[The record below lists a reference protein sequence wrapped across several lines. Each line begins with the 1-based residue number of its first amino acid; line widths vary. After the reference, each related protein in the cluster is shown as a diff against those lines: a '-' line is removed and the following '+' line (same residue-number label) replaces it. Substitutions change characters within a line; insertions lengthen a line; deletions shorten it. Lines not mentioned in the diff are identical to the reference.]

1 VNEIVVLAPILL
13 SGYFLATHSISPS
26 SRFDLFAYVPIGI
39 FASIGFVVFFQLIL
53 KSSPYS
59 KMLHPITLS
68 ALITVFILAAVRIRA
83 ITEFRIQEFF
93 VFLGTTFSLIFLL
106 RYLGLVLLTPDSFA
120 MLANASYFRD
130 DIPVSYGSMQE
141 VVKRGATLPILNG
154 MANRDSYLVSLAPL
168 MNVAL
173 FSQIAGSIY
182 VFRKFLHRGRIT
194 ALVTLTFLVSTYAM
208 YQVQQNLFYMNTH
221 TLVAGCVLSLSLL
234 GLIWK
239 NKNPSSAELALAGGI
254 GVALSLSRPE
264 GYLIFTVALIGI
276 ISITRLGIR
285 EILLICAL
293 PLLGIIIWLGTV
305 ILSFEKGDEA
315 LLILVSNLM
324 LTAIALIFA
333 APFLSRHRKNFLTLS
348 AIAATVA
355 IILFGSRSPR
365 QFGIGISI
373 CISNFWTYWGITLFV
388 MGALSLFAAT
398 KFRSYPLAGF
408 FGLMS
413 INIYLFSV
421 VAKMSD
427 GENASLF
434 AICRPGWS
442 DSLNRSLIHLVGLM
456 ALSSIFVLSEKKTHD
471 SISK

>member
-1 VNEIVVLAPILL
+1 MNEIVVLAPILI
-13 SGYFLATHSISPS
+13 SGYFLAAHTISRS
-26 SRFDLFAYVPIGI
+26 SYFDLFAYVPMGI
-39 FASIGFVVFFQLIL
+39 YASIGFVAFFQLIL

-59 KMLHPITLS
+59 KMLHPVALS
-68 ALITVFILAAVRIRA
+68 ALITVFILVAACTRG
-83 ITEFRIQEFF
+83 ITEFRIKELF
-93 VFLGTTFSLIFLL
+93 VFLGTMFSLILLL
-106 RYLGLVLLTPDSFA
+106 RSLGLVLLTPDSFA

-130 DIPVSYGSMQE
+130 DVPLSYGSMQE

-154 MANRDSYLVSLAPL
+154 MGTRDSFLVSVAPL

-173 FSQIAGSIY
+173 FSQMAGTIY
-182 VFRKFLHRGRIT
+182 VFRKFLHTQRVT
-194 ALVTLTFLVSTYAM
+194 VLLTLTLLISTYAM
-208 YQVQQNLFYMNTH
+208 YQVQQNLFYINTH

-239 NKNPSSAELALAGGI
+239 NRKPSFAELVLAGGI

-264 GYLIFTVALIGI
+264 GYLIFTIALIGI
-276 ISITRLGIR
+276 ITITSLGIR
-285 EILLICAL
+285 EILLICVL
-293 PLLGIIIWLGTV
+293 PLLGVTIWLGSV

-315 LLILVSNLM
+315 LLVLTANLM
-324 LTAIALIFA
+324 LAMIALTLA
-333 APFLSRHRKNFLTLS
+333 SSFLRGYRRNLLSLS

-355 IILFGSRSPR
+355 IISFGSRSPR
-365 QFGIGISI
+365 QFGIGINV

-388 MGALSLFAAT
+388 MGALSLFAAI

-413 INIYLFSV
+413 INVFLFSV

-434 AICRPGWS
+434 AICRTGWS
-442 DSLNRSLIHLVGLM
+442 DSLNRSLMHLVGLM
-456 ALSSIFVLSEKKTHD
+456 ALSSVFLFSEKKSLD
-471 SISK
+471 SISR